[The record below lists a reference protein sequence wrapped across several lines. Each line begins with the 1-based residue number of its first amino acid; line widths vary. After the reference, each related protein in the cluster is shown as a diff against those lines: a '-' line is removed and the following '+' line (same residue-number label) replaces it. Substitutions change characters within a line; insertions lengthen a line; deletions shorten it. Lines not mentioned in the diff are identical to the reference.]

1 MTRIELLRE
10 IKALPRL
17 VAVINENEGKNYTN
31 CKTDV
36 LKNYLSGYEYMTE
49 QAQQTQQPAAQP
61 KQEEKTDDFDH
72 AFENAALAF
81 LTYLEQKGVLDYLLV
96 KVKG

>member
-17 VAVINENEGKNYTN
+17 VAMINENESKNYTN
-31 CKTDV
+31 CKTEV
-36 LKNYLSGYEYMTE
+36 LERYFENYQDL
-49 QAQQTQQPAAQP
+49 QAPQPP
-61 KQEEKTDDFDH
+61 VSEPVQEKELNDFDH

-81 LTYLEQKGVLDYLLV
+81 LAVLEQKGVLDYLLV